1 MGFILK
7 NKKYYLKKADYTEE
21 TGSYTNPGRGWYHI
35 YTFALGETTEDEL
48 RYLPFEE
55 NEHIA
60 LVLLKIG
67 RYSTSE
73 IDEEG
78 LLFTERILSAFV
90 KAGKE
95 MILRILYDNEGK
107 GMEKEPSLFSIII
120 RHMEQLG
127 VVVQKYKEY
136 ILTTQGIFVGS
147 WGEMHSSKFLSKKQ
161 LIELSKTWK
170 KASQLRM
177 AFRKPV
183 QCRQVQK
190 EGEYEIG
197 VFDDAMFASKSH
209 LGTFG
214 EQSKSNA
221 GWEQP
226 WCMEEEM
233 VYIRQAAKKVPCGG
247 EAVAGERE
255 FSAEETLRVLRDMNI
270 SYLNSVYDER
280 ILNRWKEQRLQEI
293 SLYDYIGNHMGYRFV
308 VRNAVLAG
316 RKERYLNIIMENTG
330 FACICDE
337 ADIRLI
343 IETGGEKRIIPVSYD
358 IRALKPGEKVEMKI
372 EFWETL
378 EKKEPEKEK
387 RKKDAL
393 EKELIKK
400 GSRLYLEIIR
410 CKDKKGIRLANQSA
424 GEQMLLGELE

>member
-7 NKKYYLKKADYTEE
+7 NKKGRLKKADYTEE

-35 YTFALGETTEDEL
+35 YTFAPGETTEDEL

-78 LLFTERILSAFV
+78 LLFAERVLSAFV

-120 RHMEQLG
+120 KHMEQLG
-127 VVVQKYKEY
+127 AVVQKYKEH
-136 ILTTQGIFVGS
+136 ILITQGVFVGS
-147 WGEMHSSKFLSKKQ
+147 WGEMHNSKFLSKKQ
-161 LIELSKTWK
+161 LTELSKTWK
-170 KASQLRM
+170 KASQTRM

-183 QCRQVQK
+183 QCRQAQK

-214 EQSKSNA
+214 EQEKAIA
-221 GWEQP
+221 GWEQA
-226 WCMEEEM
+226 WHMNEEIS
-233 VYIRQAAKKVPCGG
+233 YIRQTAKKVPCGG
-247 EAVAGERE
+247 EAVEGEKE
-255 FSAEETLRVLRDMNI
+255 FSPEETLQVLRDMNI

-280 ILNRWKEQRLQEI
+280 ILNKWKGQQWQGTC
-293 SLYDYIGNHMGYRFV
+293 LYDYIGNHLGYRYV
-308 VRNAVLAG
+308 IRDAALAG
-316 RKERYLNIIMENTG
+316 RKGNSLSLVLENTG

-343 IETGGEKRIIPVSYD
+343 IETDE
-358 IRALKPGEKVEMKI
+358 
-372 EFWETL
+372 
-378 EKKEPEKEK
+378 EKKEIRVLYPVRALQPQEKAEIK
-387 RKKDAL
+387 IELL
-393 EKELIKK
+393 ESPAK
-400 GSRLYLEIIR
+400 GSRLYLKLVR
-410 CKDKKGIRLANQSA
+410 RRDKKNIRFANQEA
-424 GEQMLLGELE
+424 KERMFLGEIE